1 MAKDEMPGTTP
12 KAWIQEGKKDLD
24 LLVEY
29 GPEQYQSRNATG
41 RRTGGC
47 TCNGTIQFLKIS
59 AARLRRRFVATKPH
73 LACGFSS
80 QGRGVTIKQVNQQTK
95 QQVNKPTLSLRNK
108 EKSHLLFCVSS
119 K

>member
-1 MAKDEMPGTTP
+1 M
-12 KAWIQEGKKDLD
+12 
-24 LLVEY
+24 LVIPQDFGSSTAE
-29 GPEQYQSRNATG
+29 
-41 RRTGGC
+41 
-47 TCNGTIQFLKIS
+47 
-59 AARLRRRFVATKPH
+59 RRFVATKPH